1 MSLDATLTIHLTAV
15 VGIAGSWILICW
27 TQHRQNNV
35 IAMLAVSL
43 GWPAAILYFSFRYA
57 APWLSAWLSARIY
70 RDALLLVDKQNA
82 IKEVESFPR
91 SPTETG
97 IYD

>member
-1 MSLDATLTIHLTAV
+1 MSFDAAITIHLTAV

-35 IAMLAVSL
+35 IAMLTVSL
-43 GWPAAILYFSFRYA
+43 VWPAAILYFMFGYA
-57 APWLSAWLSARIY
+57 VPWLSARIY
-70 RDALLLVDKQNA
+70 RDAMLLVDKQDA
-82 IKEVESFPR
+82 IKELESLPR